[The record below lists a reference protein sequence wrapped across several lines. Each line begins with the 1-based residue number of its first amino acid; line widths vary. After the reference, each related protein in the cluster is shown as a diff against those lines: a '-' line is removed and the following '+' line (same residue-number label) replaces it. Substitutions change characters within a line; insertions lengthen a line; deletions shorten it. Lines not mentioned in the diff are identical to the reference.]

1 MCRRENIN
9 CWFVINFPCK
19 LHWCDSPQP
28 ICKIIKWLIITGRGL
43 LLIVAIHRMTRQTFT
58 TGIISTKYGQ
68 WTNWIGISFLLLII
82 LTIKFWLLY
91 KTKRTLAS
99 PLKFKCHDTLTLFSS
114 IFQCALVCRQGLMSM
129 LMWAQ
134 GGAGAGREYY
144 NWIIVCITAYHCPI
158 KGYCIHRTDQ
168 SLDLSIFT
176 LHPELLLIWRN
187 MLRNF
192 YT

>member
-1 MCRRENIN
+1 MIN
-9 CWFVINFPCK
+9 YHC
-19 LHWCDSPQP
+19 Q
-28 ICKIIKWLIITGRGL
+28 GGL

-58 TGIISTKYGQ
+58 TGIIPSKYGQ
-68 WTNWIGISFLLLII
+68 WTSWIGTSLPTTHHTYHHSNDKSLAIKLVASLLNLSV
-82 LTIKFWLLY
+82 IKHYFCPFFRCW
-91 KTKRTLAS
+91 
-99 PLKFKCHDTLTLFSS
+99 
-114 IFQCALVCRQGLMSM
+114 LVCRQGLMSM

-134 GGAGAGREYY
+134 GGAGTGREYY